1 MTLFSRFDRYIGR
14 HVLVAMLLV
23 FAILLALL
31 IFLELINALRTY
43 GQGSFGLYEVIRYV
57 ALTLPRQIYEL
68 FPIAVLLGTML
79 GLSWLALGSELT
91 AMRAAGISLAR
102 IAVSAM
108 KAGFLL
114 VVFCIVI
121 GETVVPISDTAAQRG
136 KAEAL
141 QWGLY
146 RERTGLWLR
155 DATSFVNIGEILPDL
170 TLLNVNIYRFDRA
183 ERLRTQTYAR
193 RARFEPPVWRLED
206 VNESRINDT
215 GVRTH
220 RAQTAI
226 WQADVTPEVVRIFA
240 VRPESLSSIDL
251 YEYIQHLRRNHQ
263 ETDRYELAF
272 WRKLCLPVST
282 AVMVLLAVPAV
293 FGQARSGGMGH
304 RVFLGLVLGL
314 TFDILNR
321 GFGYLSLLYGL
332 SPLMSVLAPIVLFLL
347 LALYLLRRVA

>member
-23 FAILLALL
+23 FAALL
-31 IFLELINALRTY
+31 TLLMFLEVINALRNY
-43 GQGSFGLYEVIRYV
+43 GQGNFGLYELIRYV
-57 ALTLPRQIYEL
+57 TLSLPRRTYEL
-68 FPIAVLLGTML
+68 FPVTVLLGTML

-102 IAVSAM
+102 IALSAM
-108 KAGFLL
+108 KAGLLL

-136 KAEAL
+136 KAQAL

-146 RERTGLWLR
+146 REPTGIWLR
-155 DATSFVNIGEILPDL
+155 DATSFVNIGEVLPDL
-170 TLLNVNIYRFDRA
+170 SLLNVNIYRFDRA
-183 ERLRTQTYAR
+183 ERLRTQTRAR
-193 RARFEPPVWRLED
+193 RARFQPPVWRLED
-206 VNESRINDT
+206 LSESRINDT

-220 RAQTAI
+220 RAQTAS
-226 WQADVTPEVVRIFA
+226 WQSGITPDVVQIFT
-240 VRPESLSSIDL
+240 VRPESLSSVSL
-251 YEYIQHLRRNHQ
+251 YEYIQHLRRNYQ

-272 WRKLCLPVST
+272 WRKIWLPVST

-293 FGQARSGGMGH
+293 FGQARSGGMGR

-314 TFDILNR
+314 TFDIVNR
-321 GFGYLSLLYGL
+321 GFGYLCLLYGL
-332 SPLMSVLAPIVLFLL
+332 SPLIAVLAPIVSFLL
-347 LALYLLRRVA
+347 LALYLLRKMA